1 MLFTQYI
8 NSYNFLTCC
17 ILFLGLT
24 FNKLPSFMD
33 YYKNLTLVDKQN
45 LHTLGYKY
53 PDEFFVL
60 NMLTDR

>member
-1 MLFTQYI
+1 MQ
-8 NSYNFLTCC
+8 
-17 ILFLGLT
+17 
-24 FNKLPSFMD
+24 
-33 YYKNLTLVDKQN
+33 YYKNLTIDAKEN

>member
-1 MLFTQYI
+1 MKFFQPNNIIAYYLLFVG
-8 NSYNFLTCC
+8 
-17 ILFLGLT
+17 LFV
-24 FNKLPSFMD
+24 NKTSSFMQ
-33 YYKNLTLVDKQN
+33 YYKNLTIDAKEN